1 MKKLIFLIILSMFL
15 KNVETKAQIPNGD
28 FEALLYDGTLS
39 NWGNITLFAVII
51 DSAGNTIQDS
61 LIFDGPFCG
70 VTTDA
75 HSGNY
80 ALEMRNM
87 FNYTANETINGWAS
101 VDEDSTYSA
110 WGSLEFIYT
119 AIQPQEFNFYYKFNS
134 VNGDSGIARLAFYDA
149 VGNIIGEAN
158 SIFSS
163 TNTSYSYISI
173 PIYYT
178 SMDPVAYYSL
188 NFSTYYSLADYPTGP
203 NFGTRLTIDDIT
215 FSGTTGIAGMEDITE
230 PILFPN
236 PCTDFISVKNIE
248 RTLFKIYNLN
258 GEVIQLGEI
267 DAESKIVLKQQFA
280 KGIYSLELNQG
291 GKLQRKNFVIN

>member
-1 MKKLIFLIILSMFL
+1 
-15 KNVETKAQIPNGD
+15 
-28 FEALLYDGTLS
+28 
-39 NWGNITLFAVII
+39 
-51 DSAGNTIQDS
+51 
-61 LIFDGPFCG
+61 
-70 VTTDA
+70 
-75 HSGNY
+75 
-80 ALEMRNM
+80 
-87 FNYTANETINGWAS
+87 
-101 VDEDSTYSA
+101 
-110 WGSLEFIYT
+110 
-119 AIQPQEFNFYYKFNS
+119 
-134 VNGDSGIARLAFYDA
+134 
-149 VGNIIGEAN
+149 
-158 SIFSS
+158 
-163 TNTSYSYISI
+163 
-173 PIYYT
+173 
-178 SMDPVAYYSL
+178 MDPVAYYSL